1 MTLDCDTLLP
11 PAACL
16 LSRTSSNICMH
27 LAITASTWQHEGVSA
42 QAGYLVSAHKGRRP
56 QAAARELPEDVAIQ
70 ARPARVQD
78 HICVHMAV
86 RMVPFL
92 WEHTSFSAAASPCH
106 PGQHRDI
113 YMR

>member
-16 LSRTSSNICMH
+16 LSRTSSNIRMH
-27 LAITASTWQHEGVSA
+27 LAITATTWQHEGVPA
-42 QAGYLVSAHKGRRP
+42 QAGYLVSAHKGGRP

-78 HICVHMAV
+78 HIRVHMAV

-92 WEHTSFSAAASPCH
+92 WEHTSF
-106 PGQHRDI
+106 
-113 YMR
+113 